1 MALSIFVLSLALS
14 ILISTTQGSPEKET
28 VIPQDDI
35 ELDVEVHEKIPTSGF
50 LMQHLRKTGVLRS
63 SQKYLQSL
71 KEAMQDVGN
80 GLEGFGDQIGDKFQ
94 DVGDEIEDLGDK
106 VGDFVDAI
114 NDFDE
119 NYRPLVLEKYYELND
134 KIGDTAA
141 IWTGEKEEI
150 NDIGDEI
157 GDLGDK
163 VKDFVEVESVFKK
176 IYEEGLDD
184 QSMVDLWGLKEY
196 KNYKPTASK
205 NRSKRS
211 PFVDAL
217 RRHFSRPNLPYVYF
231 NQGRSRIGSSLN
243 PRAIGYGRSGV
254 RSRLSRPRYKK

>member
-35 ELDVEVHEKIPTSGF
+35 ELDVEVHEKIPSSGF
-50 LMQHLRKTGVLRS
+50 LMQHLRNTGVLRS
-63 SQKYLQSL
+63 SQKYLKSL

-80 GLEGFGDQIGDKFQ
+80 GLEGFGDQIGDKFH
-94 DVGDEIEDLGDK
+94 DVGEEIEDLGDK

-119 NYRPLVLEKYYELND
+119 KSMISRFYDDLSDN
-134 KIGDTAA
+134 IGDTS
-141 IWTGEKEEI
+141 EKEEI
-150 NDIGDEI
+150 DDIGDEI

-163 VKDFVEVESVFKK
+163 VKEFVEGESVFKK

-184 QSMVDLWGLKEY
+184 QSMVDLWGLREY
-196 KNYKPTASK
+196 KNDKPTASK

>member
-1 MALSIFVLSLALS
+1 MNMALSIFVLSLALS
-14 ILISTTQGSPEKET
+14 ILISTIQGSPEKET

-63 SQKYLQSL
+63 SQKYLKSL

-80 GLEGFGDQIGDKFQ
+80 GLEGFGDQIGDKFH
-94 DVGDEIEDLGDK
+94 DVGEEIEDLGDK

-119 NYRPLVLEKYYELND
+119 KSMISRFYDDLSDN
-134 KIGDTAA
+134 IGDTS
-141 IWTGEKEEI
+141 EKEEI
-150 NDIGDEI
+150 DDIGDEI

-163 VKDFVEVESVFKK
+163 VKEFVEGESVFKK

-196 KNYKPTASK
+196 KNDKPTESK

>member
-1 MALSIFVLSLALS
+1 MNMALSIFVLSLALS

-35 ELDVEVHEKIPTSGF
+35 ELDIEVHEKIPTSGF

-80 GLEGFGDQIGDKFQ
+80 GLVGFEDQIGDKYQ
-94 DVGDEIEDLGDK
+94 DIGEEIEDLGDK

-119 NYRPLVLEKYYELND
+119 KSMVSRFYDDLSDNIE
-134 KIGDTAA
+134 DTS
-141 IWTGEKEEI
+141 EKEEI
-150 NDIGDEI
+150 DDIGDEI

-163 VKDFVEVESVFKK
+163 VKEFVEGESVFKK

-196 KNYKPTASK
+196 KNDKLTESK
-205 NRSKRS
+205 QE
-211 PFVDAL
+211 P
-217 RRHFSRPNLPYVYF
+217 
-231 NQGRSRIGSSLN
+231 LN
-243 PRAIGYGRSGV
+243 I
-254 RSRLSRPRYKK
+254 

>member
-1 MALSIFVLSLALS
+1 MNMALSIFVLSLALS
-14 ILISTTQGSPEKET
+14 ILISTSQGSPEKET

-80 GLEGFGDQIGDKFQ
+80 GLEGFGDQIGDKYQ
-94 DVGDEIEDLGDK
+94 DVGEEIEDLGDK

-119 NYRPLVLEKYYELND
+119 KSMISRYYDDLSDN
-134 KIGDTAA
+134 IGDTS
-141 IWTGEKEEI
+141 EKEEI
-150 NDIGDEI
+150 DDIGDEI

-163 VKDFVEVESVFKK
+163 VKEFVEGESVFKK

-184 QSMVDLWGLKEY
+184 KSMVDLWGLKEY
-196 KNYKPTASK
+196 RHDKPTESK